1 MLPTKQPTSSTWQ
14 RALRTSHCFK
24 SRTRSGEN
32 ACHRRNPYVACS
44 QDLLQG
50 LRANWEK
57 LHKTYLNLPVMCD
70 TRSKILRRNK
80 MEADL
85 SQLEVVY
92 LPYEG
97 GSNRCLRLIL
107 RCLRTTLSSTSTSR
121 PDEGSVPCSVCVMNS
136 FIKLITLTWFNHL
149 TRYDLFTVLRKHKS
163 YFSNTLT
170 STSARK
176 EVNVL

>member
-1 MLPTKQPTSSTWQ
+1 M
-14 RALRTSHCFK
+14 RI
-24 SRTRSGEN
+24 

-70 TRSKILRRNK
+70 TRSKILRCNK

-121 PDEGSVPCSVCVMNS
+121 PDEGSVPLLGLMRDQCLSSVCVMNS

-149 TRYDLFTVLRKHKS
+149 TRYDLFTVLRNHKS